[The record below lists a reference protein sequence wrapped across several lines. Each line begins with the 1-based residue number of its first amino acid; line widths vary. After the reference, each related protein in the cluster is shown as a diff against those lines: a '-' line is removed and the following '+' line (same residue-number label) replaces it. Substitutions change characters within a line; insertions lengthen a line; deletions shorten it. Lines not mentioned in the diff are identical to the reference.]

1 MDNFYLKKSYRYKCS
16 NNYLILFSILFI
28 LVIHPVNLCAQNKEI
43 TLSVKNASL
52 QEVLDQIENKTIYRF
67 TYRDVNLTKEK
78 KVTITVNQMPIE
90 TFLNKVLPP
99 MSLTFKKSG
108 NTFAII
114 PMKQEKGK
122 KLTGVVVDEN
132 NEPLIGVSIQVK
144 GVSKGTT
151 TDIDGKFTIDADP
164 NTALIFSYLGYLTQE
179 QKIKDQTNLKVN
191 MIPDTQTLDE
201 VIVIGYGAQRRR
213 DLAGSISSI
222 KGEEMPQIGSTTLG
236 QALKGQVAGMSFTQ
250 TSSQPGAAVWMQIR
264 GAAAGAS
271 PLIVVDGVPV
281 STMWE
286 PDPGLNFGKGDK
298 ESVLDNINPDDI
310 LDIQVL
316 KDASATSIYGS
327 RAAGGVILI
336 TTKRGSTDEKVN
348 VSFKASYTG
357 QWIAEKPEVMNPK
370 EYMIASNDS
379 QLERWM
385 QSSGYYPWGTLPPS
399 EDINEMRRR
408 YEAAGKAWN
417 YSWDEIQNFTGGTDW
432 YDAVTRNGQIQDY
445 NLSVSGSGK
454 KSNYLISLG
463 YMGNDGIVKNNDY
476 NRTSG
481 RINLDQ
487 TFSKYFKGGI
497 TVSYLSLIHI

>member
-179 QKIKDQTNLKVN
+179 
-191 MIPDTQTLDE
+191 
-201 VIVIGYGAQRRR
+201 
-213 DLAGSISSI
+213 
-222 KGEEMPQIGSTTLG
+222 PQI
-236 QALKGQVAGMSFTQ
+236 
-250 TSSQPGAAVWMQIR
+250 
-264 GAAAGAS
+264 
-271 PLIVVDGVPV
+271 
-281 STMWE
+281 
-286 PDPGLNFGKGDK
+286 
-298 ESVLDNINPDDI
+298 
-310 LDIQVL
+310 
-316 KDASATSIYGS
+316 
-327 RAAGGVILI
+327 
-336 TTKRGSTDEKVN
+336 
-348 VSFKASYTG
+348 
-357 QWIAEKPEVMNPK
+357 
-370 EYMIASNDS
+370 
-379 QLERWM
+379 
-385 QSSGYYPWGTLPPS
+385 
-399 EDINEMRRR
+399 
-408 YEAAGKAWN
+408 
-417 YSWDEIQNFTGGTDW
+417 
-432 YDAVTRNGQIQDY
+432 RN
-445 NLSVSGSGK
+445 
-454 KSNYLISLG
+454 
-463 YMGNDGIVKNNDY
+463 
-476 NRTSG
+476 
-481 RINLDQ
+481 
-487 TFSKYFKGGI
+487 
-497 TVSYLSLIHI
+497 